1 MKAKPKRISKNPD
14 LSTLDRSTRYDI
26 KKYPEHTS
34 SNIPKFRKIYVY
46 EYKLPIIFG
55 KLINEPHEK
64 NLTLVIYIYTLLNF
78 NREEIRQKYSYLIE
92 IVNEF
97 DTILKRI
104 TIPENIRYLSNDE
117 ATKASLFALK
127 KDTNFFVSPHSLNL
141 LKHEII
147 QLKDTRTKKLESED
161 DVRRL
166 LFVNGFSKEDI
177 NNLIAQAK
185 KIINLSIKNKKD
197 EALFELELLKE
208 QYGKVATAVVG
219 LLASP

>member
-1 MKAKPKRISKNPD
+1 MKIKSKRTPRKNPD
-14 LSTLDRSTRYDI
+14 LTLDKSKSSSFI
-26 KKYPEHTS
+26 VKKHFES
-34 SNIPKFRKIYVY
+34 DIPKYRKLYIYNF
-46 EYKLPIIFG
+46 KLPSTFG
-55 KLINEPHEK
+55 KLINEPHEE
-64 NLTLVIYIYTLLNF
+64 NLTLFIYIYTLLNF
-78 NREEIRQKYSYLIE
+78 NREEIRQNYSYLIE

-104 TIPENIRYLSNDE
+104 TIPENIRYSSNDE
-117 ATKASLFALK
+117 ATKASIFALK

-185 KIINLSIKNKKD
+185 KIINLVIKNKKD
-197 EALFELELLKE
+197 DALFELELLKE
-208 QYGKVATAVVG
+208 QYGKFAPAVVG
-219 LLASP
+219 LLANP